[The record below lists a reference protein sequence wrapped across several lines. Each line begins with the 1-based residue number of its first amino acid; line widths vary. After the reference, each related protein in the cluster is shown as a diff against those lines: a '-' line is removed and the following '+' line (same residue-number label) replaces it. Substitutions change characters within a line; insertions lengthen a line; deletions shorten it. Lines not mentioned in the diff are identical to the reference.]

1 TAYHDDPE
9 RDREYQQ
16 LVRDELLVGAHVL
29 GSVLVWVAALRF
41 HLGLTEPIPVEDPP
55 RHPALLSVDAT
66 APNRHR
72 IGADVP
78 VTS

>member
-1 TAYHDDPE
+1 MP
-9 RDREYQQ
+9 
-16 LVRDELLVGAHVL
+16 ELLVGAHVL

-41 HLGLTEPIPVEDPP
+41 HLGLTEPIPAEDPP
-55 RHPALLSVDAT
+55 RAVLSVDAS

-72 IGADVP
+72 IGADAP